1 MFHSNIEFLVIMWW
15 TVISNGLTGAVKQTN
30 CMCSCA
36 VMQYLN
42 EDASSVVLM
51 EVVSDYKSAEDV
63 FLDI

>member
-1 MFHSNIEFLVIMWW
+1 
-15 TVISNGLTGAVKQTN
+15 
-30 CMCSCA
+30 
-36 VMQYLN
+36 MQYLN